1 MSNASLTRNLIMEDM
16 LGSIKKPED
25 FRIGVEHEVFLFRGH
40 KRATYNDIQK
50 IFDYFV
56 TFGWERVF
64 ENENTI
70 ALKNPFNNATIS
82 LEPGGQFELSGS
94 PLKTLTE
101 VFNELESYQ
110 KTLVGAAQEANLE
123 ILYKGFDHQTEIQN
137 VAWMPKARYQLMSE
151 YMPQKGSLGLDMMT
165 RTCTVQGN
173 FDFSSETD
181 MAQKFRVAMCLQP
194 LVSALWGNSNYNSL
208 GVNFS
213 HYRTYIWQ
221 NTDSDRTGILPF
233 VFQNGFGF
241 EEYVDYIL
249 NVPMYFIRREG
260 RYIDARGIKFL
271 DFMKGRALSLKPY
284 EATLEDW
291 HDQLTV
297 AFPEVRLKSYLEVR
311 GADVGPPEMIR
322 ALPAFWVG
330 MMYDSLALSEI
341 LEITHSWTYED
352 VQEAYLN
359 VPQQGLQGKLKGKTL
374 GQWAKVILEIS
385 QAGLDRWIAAFDSP
399 LASDFES
406 SPLFPLFGILQKNGF

>member
-1 MSNASLTRNLIMEDM
+1 
-16 LGSIKKPED
+16 
-25 FRIGVEHEVFLFRGH
+25 
-40 KRATYNDIQK
+40 
-50 IFDYFV
+50 
-56 TFGWERVF
+56 
-64 ENENTI
+64 
-70 ALKNPFNNATIS
+70 
-82 LEPGGQFELSGS
+82 
-94 PLKTLTE
+94 
-101 VFNELESYQ
+101 
-110 KTLVGAAQEANLE
+110 
-123 ILYKGFDHQTEIQN
+123 
-137 VAWMPKARYQLMSE
+137 MSE